1 MNASCDAGNF
11 DVAIILAFRQDMHIS
26 SLRTRKSTMPE
37 TADKLESLRQK
48 QEKVQLQEREFKL
61 EYERKMDELQ
71 FKKQELD
78 KREVCPCHASKCM
91 ALDL

>member
-1 MNASCDAGNF
+1 
-11 DVAIILAFRQDMHIS
+11 MHIS

-78 KREVCPCHASKCM
+78 KREVCPATLRSLLPVYGNGTVKFR
-91 ALDL
+91 AN